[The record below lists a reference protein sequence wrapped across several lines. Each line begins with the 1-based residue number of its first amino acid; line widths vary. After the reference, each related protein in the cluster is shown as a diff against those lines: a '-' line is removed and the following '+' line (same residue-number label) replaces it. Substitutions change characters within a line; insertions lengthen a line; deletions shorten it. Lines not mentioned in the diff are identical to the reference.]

1 MEPQKSS
8 LSQVDRLSA
17 LHAADLLHYYNFD
30 LQGFSVEQLL
40 ARWLGSCSAD
50 WVRLAV
56 IEALYQG
63 RYKAISVEQIL
74 VLWYRREQVICHFNG
89 EFERLVTNRVPHR
102 TELEAE
108 LSPLLPPASPPSGS
122 PSPVNSLVSPQP
134 SSPGAAKTTDLPGT
148 KPKPL
153 RTPRPTPR
161 DWLLRLAQ
169 LKPSTSSPQI
179 PPLKPEPS
187 SPDRLFA
194 LTPPL
199 PTSPIQPFS
208 TEAAEHPEPCE
219 HRVPLP
225 PFPTSELRSLQQPIA
240 PPEPADQPLP
250 TLPVAAAIVPLCA
263 DALPPTS
270 NGKGYVTQQPTNGT
284 PPTTPASAT
293 PPEAIVRNGATC
305 QAAPEAAIEPIPDP
319 WLDDQGEAGPG
330 EIGGM
335 D

>member
-8 LSQVDRLSA
+8 LSQADRVSV

-40 ARWLGSCSAD
+40 TRWLTSCPAD

-102 TELEAE
+102 TELDAE
-108 LSPLLPPASPPSGS
+108 LSPLLPPAVPPSGS
-122 PSPVNSLVSPQP
+122 PRPIQSPMPAPTPSPKSAQ
-134 SSPGAAKTTDLPGT
+134 ATDPPDT

-169 LKPSTSSPQI
+169 LKPTTSSLHI
-179 PPLKPEPS
+179 PPLKPEPPA
-187 SPDRLFA
+187 PDRLLA

-199 PTSPIQPFS
+199 STSPIQPFS
-208 TEAAEHPEPCE
+208 TETPEHPEQSE
-219 HRVPLP
+219 HRTPLP
-225 PFPTSELRSLQQPIA
+225 PFPASELRSLQQPIA
-240 PPEPADQPLP
+240 PPPEPPEQPLP
-250 TLPVAAAIVPLCA
+250 SLPMASTIGQLA
-263 DALPPTS
+263 PTA
-270 NGKGYVTQQPTNGT
+270 NGKDCQTHTQ
-284 PPTTPASAT
+284 
-293 PPEAIVRNGATC
+293 NGAIC
-305 QAAPEAAIEPIPDP
+305 QSVPISAIEPIPDP
-319 WLDDQGEAGPG
+319 WLDDESDGV
-330 EIGGM
+330 
-335 D
+335 